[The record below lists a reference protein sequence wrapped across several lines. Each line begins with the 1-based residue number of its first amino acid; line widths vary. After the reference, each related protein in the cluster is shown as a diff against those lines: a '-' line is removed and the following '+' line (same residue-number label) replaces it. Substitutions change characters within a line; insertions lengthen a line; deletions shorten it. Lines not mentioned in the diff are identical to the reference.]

1 MIFLLQRPFT
11 QPTVRPLPRPPAAN
25 NRGGIWRA

>member
-11 QPTVRPLPRPPAAN
+11 RPTVRPLPRPPAAD
-25 NRGGIWRA
+25 GGDIWRV

>member
-11 QPTVRPLPRPPAAN
+11 QPTVRPLPRPPGAN
-25 NRGGIWRA
+25 DGTGIRRA

>member
-11 QPTVRPLPRPPAAN
+11 QPTVRPLPRPPGADG
-25 NRGGIWRA
+25 GGIWRT